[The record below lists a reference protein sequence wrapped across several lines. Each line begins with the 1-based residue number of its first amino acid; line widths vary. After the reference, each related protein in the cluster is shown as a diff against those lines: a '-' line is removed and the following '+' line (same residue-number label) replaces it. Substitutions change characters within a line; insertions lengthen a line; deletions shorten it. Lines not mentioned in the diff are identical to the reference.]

1 MFRKLALVAAVAA
14 AMSVSACGGQAEPTS
29 DSLTTS
35 AGSQP
40 ALTTSLPTLTRTSSA
55 APVTET
61 VTETASAPDA
71 PVTAVD
77 PSTFED
83 GNGISWTS
91 PTGNIACRISSLDYG
106 SGCQA
111 ADAPVPPGASCTN
124 STFTVDQ
131 LTKGF
136 FMKQSTIEPACFN
149 QGVFYSQTPKV
160 LQYNQSIAM
169 NGYTCASRED
179 GMTCTNDGGFG
190 FQLSAQVARL
200 F

>member
-1 MFRKLALVAAVAA
+1 MSRTLALVAAIATALTVA
-14 AMSVSACGGQAEPTS
+14 ACGGQTPAPP
-29 DSLTTS
+29 DSPTTS
-35 AGSQP
+35 AAAQP
-40 ALTTSLPTLTRTSSA
+40 TTSSPPTLTRTNSTQ
-55 APVTET
+55 TETQT
-61 VTETASAPDA
+61 VTEPAPATPA
-71 PVTAVD
+71 PVAAVD
-77 PSTFED
+77 PSTYDD

-91 PTGNIACRISSLDYG
+91 PSGNIACRISSLEYG

-124 STFTVDQ
+124 PTFTVDQ

-149 QGVFYSQTPKV
+149 QGVFYSQAPKV

-169 NGYTCASRED
+169 NNYTCVSRED

>member
-1 MFRKLALVAAVAA
+1 MFRTLALTATAALALTLT
-14 AMSVSACGGQAEPTS
+14 ACGGQADTPPDAVSTSTAGQPAPTS
-29 DSLTTS
+29 
-35 AGSQP
+35 
-40 ALTTSLPTLTRTSSA
+40 SLPTLTRTSSA
-55 APVTET
+55 APATET

-71 PVTAVD
+71 PITAVD
-77 PSTFED
+77 PATFDD

-91 PTGNIACRISSLDYG
+91 PSGNIACRISSLEYG

-124 STFTVDQ
+124 PTFTVDQ
-131 LTKGF
+131 LTKGY

-160 LQYNQSIAM
+160 LQYNESISM
-169 NGYTCASRED
+169 NTYTCVSRED

>member
-1 MFRKLALVAAVAA
+1 MSRTLVLIAAIATTLTVA
-14 AMSVSACGGQAEPTS
+14 ACGGQTPAPS
-29 DSLTTS
+29 VSPTTS
-35 AGSQP
+35 AAAEQ
-40 ALTTSLPTLTRTSSA
+40 TTSSPPTLTRTSSTQTETE
-55 APVTET
+55 TET
-61 VTETASAPDA
+61 VTQPATT
-71 PVTAVD
+71 VVAVD

-91 PTGNIACRISSLDYG
+91 PSGNIACRISSLEYG

-124 STFTVDQ
+124 PTFTVDQ

-149 QGVFYSQTPKV
+149 QGVFYSPTPKV

-169 NGYTCASRED
+169 NSYTCVSRED
-179 GMTCTNDGGFG
+179 GMTCTNDDGFG